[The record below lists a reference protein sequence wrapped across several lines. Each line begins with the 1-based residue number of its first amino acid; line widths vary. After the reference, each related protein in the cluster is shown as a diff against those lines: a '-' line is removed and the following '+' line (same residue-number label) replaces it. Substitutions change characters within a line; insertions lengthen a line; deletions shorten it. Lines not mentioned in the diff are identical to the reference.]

1 SETLRAVGVARGV
14 IRRPPR
20 HVEKG
25 FRDVD
30 TDHCRSDHALLLA
43 MRALGPCNRSSR
55 DQAAAEH
62 AELRAW
68 CPRITRSGRRVPTS
82 RKARNAAVL
91 HQAQDTRMRAF
102 FSASLSAMP
111 FSLFLILSARA
122 ARSRRTQGADAMQ
135 PPSPTPAP

>member
-1 SETLRAVGVARGV
+1 SEALRAVGVARGV

-30 TDHCRSDHALLLA
+30 TDHCRSDHVLLLA

-91 HQAQDTRMRAF
+91 HQAQDTRMRTTGVRHLL
-102 FSASLSAMP
+102 SLPASLLMPVSSAPHPLM
-111 FSLFLILSARA
+111 SVLARWG
-122 ARSRRTQGADAMQ
+122 R
-135 PPSPTPAP
+135 

>member
-91 HQAQDTRMRAF
+91 HQAQDTRMRQIFDGIEKA
-102 FSASLSAMP
+102 P
-111 FSLFLILSARA
+111 HPERE
-122 ARSRRTQGADAMQ
+122 RSEQSKDA
-135 PPSPTPAP
+135 TPAIR